1 MVLIFGFISLFFAL
15 LVISER
21 NTMFSV
27 FYLVGTF
34 ISMSFLLLVLKIDY
48 LALLLIIVYV
58 GAIVI
63 LFLFV
68 VMMINIKLED
78 SSRSQ
83 FTPIGII
90 IIVIMI
96 LEVYTNYFL
105 VSEVLPGNLYFL
117 QINGKIHNIE
127 SLGQILYF
135 CSNILYGSLILL
147 IAMVGAIILT
157 LNHSQILKRQD
168 MFSKW

>member
-1 MVLIFGFISLFFAL
+1 MVMVFGFISLLFSL
-15 LVISER
+15 LVISEK

-34 ISMSFLLLVLKIDY
+34 TSMACLLLALKIDY
-48 LALLLIIVYV
+48 LGLLLIIVYV

-90 IIVIMI
+90 IILIMI
-96 LEVYTNYFL
+96 LEVYTNYYL
-105 VSEVLPGNLYFL
+105 VPEVLPGELYSL
-117 QINGKIHNIE
+117 QINGKIPNIE
-127 SLGQILYF
+127 SLGLIMYF
-135 CSNILYGSLILL
+135 
-147 IAMVGAIILT
+147 
-157 LNHSQILKRQD
+157 
-168 MFSKW
+168 

>member
-1 MVLIFGFISLFFAL
+1 MVFGFISLLFSL
-15 LVISER
+15 LVISEK

-34 ISMSFLLLVLKIDY
+34 TSMACLLLALKIDY
-48 LALLLIIVYV
+48 LGLLLIIVYV

-90 IIVIMI
+90 IILIMI
-96 LEVYTNYFL
+96 LEVYTNYYL
-105 VSEVLPGNLYFL
+105 VPEVLPGELYSL
-117 QINGKIHNIE
+117 QINGKIPNIE
-127 SLGQILYF
+127 SLGLIMYF
-135 CSNILYGSLILL
+135 
-147 IAMVGAIILT
+147 
-157 LNHSQILKRQD
+157 
-168 MFSKW
+168 

>member
-1 MVLIFGFISLFFAL
+1 MVFGFISLLFSL
-15 LVISER
+15 LVISEK

-34 ISMSFLLLVLKIDY
+34 ISISCLLLVLKIDY
-48 LALLLIIVYV
+48 LGLLLIIVYV

-90 IIVIMI
+90 IILIMI
-96 LEVYTNYFL
+96 LEVYTNYYL
-105 VSEVLPGNLYFL
+105 VPGVLPGELYSL
-117 QINGKIHNIE
+117 QINGKIPNME
-127 SLGQILYF
+127 SLGLIMYF
-135 CSNILYGSLILL
+135 
-147 IAMVGAIILT
+147 
-157 LNHSQILKRQD
+157 
-168 MFSKW
+168 